1 MTTGDCSFAAV
12 ARNLADRRCV
22 NITKILMTFTS
33 TSDLR
38 ELRSLTI
45 EGWRLIST
53 TIRNKVCIQFMH
65 WYDACL
71 PECEILP
78 TTAPIYVMI
87 HILHECKTV
96 KYHYIYYMQKKPNYS
111 EKSLHG
117 RYRSRKKKLSANDC
131 HSHNWSHNVSVFVE
145 FCRLGQSPS
154 SQKRIMGP
162 KCANWWWFSS
172 SHLQN
177 VEENFSRS
185 QPPCFL
191 ISSSS
196 SSNLSPRLSCHRWI
210 WLDPRGTENIWWRGL
225 APHKGWCK
233 NLDPMIQKFHEI
245 PSISWGSVEPSNSW
259 AADSRMITAKHHDL
273 QGIRLRTPC
282 SLDLLPASGKM

>member
-1 MTTGDCSFAAV
+1 MQRHAASGRCKICFCFIPQSAQAAKCGWSMTTGDCSFAAV

-96 KYHYIYYMQKKPNYS
+96 KYHYIYYMQKKPNYL
-111 EKSLHG
+111 ETKLLWKEPAWPIQIA
-117 RYRSRKKKLSANDC
+117 KKKNLPMT
-131 HSHNWSHNVSVFVE
+131 VIVIIEV
-145 FCRLGQSPS
+145 
-154 SQKRIMGP
+154 IM
-162 KCANWWWFSS
+162 CLYLW
-172 SHLQN
+172 
-177 VEENFSRS
+177 NF
-185 QPPCFL
+185 
-191 ISSSS
+191 
-196 SSNLSPRLSCHRWI
+196 
-210 WLDPRGTENIWWRGL
+210 
-225 APHKGWCK
+225 
-233 NLDPMIQKFHEI
+233 
-245 PSISWGSVEPSNSW
+245 
-259 AADSRMITAKHHDL
+259 AD
-273 QGIRLRTPC
+273 
-282 SLDLLPASGKM
+282 